1 MDRYEQLLNKLSLKY
16 NKPVSIIRDI
26 VESQFE
32 FTRKNIK
39 EVDLNGVVGNLD
51 LEDRK
56 TTFRFL
62 NIGSLAVNI
71 NSLKYINKNKKK

>member
-39 EVDLNGVVGNLD
+39 EVDLNGVVDNLD
-51 LEDRK
+51 LEDMK